1 MAAIA
6 RSRPRPLEQHIHIPT
21 RRKYQYVRM
30 KEMLGNAL
38 GGGRAGGGL
47 FGRVA
52 DGGDTGVAGDG
63 GAERRGSVVTGGNRA
78 AGAGQAQR
86 KMLGGGAGSVS

>member
-6 RSRPRPLEQHIHIPT
+6 RSRPRPLEQYIHIPT

-38 GGGRAGGGL
+38 GGGRASGGL
-47 FGRVA
+47 FGKVA
-52 DGGDTGVAGDG
+52 EGGETGGGGEG
-63 GAERRGSVVTGGNRA
+63 GAERRGSAVVGANRV
-78 AGAGQAQR
+78 GAGPAQR
-86 KMLGGGAGSVS
+86 KMSGGGAGSVS